1 MMPVLQNS
9 WESHHKHW
17 PNNNKKQKLN
27 TDEVRKRFSTDTPSA
42 ASWRPAKLWTRIVA
56 YHGAAA

>member
-9 WESHHKHW
+9 WESRHKHW

-27 TDEVRKRFSTDTPSA
+27 TDEVRGKDF
-42 ASWRPAKLWTRIVA
+42 V
-56 YHGAAA
+56 Y